1 MLEKVFKNKFKI
13 GILLVLTL
21 LLIGIRA
28 CEEELFY
35 DPFLIYFKGDYMS
48 LEFPKF
54 DSFQLFLNLT
64 FRYFL
69 NTITSLMI
77 IHVLFLDFRFTK
89 FISILYAFLFLV
101 LIVSF
106 FSILFFFDKESN
118 FVLFYI
124 RRFLIQPLLLL
135 LFIPA
140 FFYQKQNK

>member
-28 CEEELFY
+28 YEEELFY
-35 DPFLIYFKGDYMS
+35 DPFLLYFRGDYMG
-48 LEFPKF
+48 LKFPKF
-54 DSFQLFLNLT
+54 DSFQLFLNLSL
-64 FRYFL
+64 RYFL

-89 FISILYAFLFLV
+89 FISILYVFLFLV

-106 FSILFFFDKESN
+106 FSILIFFDKESN

-124 RRFLIQPLLLL
+124 RRFLIQPLFLL